1 MQFSYIPLTPG
12 EFYSHVHWQNGLLSG
27 LTNKNNK
34 CLINL
39 LAKSDTMQIAESC
52 KNREPSRV
60 SFSQN
65 VFYMSHTF
73 GKVVGNLLVSNS
85 KVIIEAL
92 CRKGTLLKKSDG
104 LLVIGISLDC
114 DVLIN
119 GQIMLTSD
127 QNSLGFQPTVILER
141 KNTIPLPST
150 ESWWQYVDYIQ
161 FSLILLCISL
171 LCLCI

>member
-1 MQFSYIPLTPG
+1 MKSTKSFVSNAPFIFSSYISKDQNRIVRHFIKSTLTPEFQKMQFNYIPLTPG

-39 LAKSDTMQIAESC
+39 LAKSDTIQIAESC

-65 VFYMSHTF
+65 VFYMYHTF
-73 GKVVGNLLVSNS
+73 GKIVGNLLVSNS

-92 CRKGTLLKKSDG
+92 CRKGTLLKK
-104 LLVIGISLDC
+104 IRW
-114 DVLIN
+114 
-119 GQIMLTSD
+119 T
-127 QNSLGFQPTVILER
+127 LGHRHFFRL
-141 KNTIPLPST
+141 
-150 ESWWQYVDYIQ
+150 
-161 FSLILLCISL
+161 
-171 LCLCI
+171 